1 VKRLRV
7 LRAREIVAA
16 LRKAGFEID
25 HQTGSH
31 ARLRREG
38 PLAAFVTV
46 PMHGGDVP
54 RATLRR
60 ILAQAGLTPEEFDE
74 LV

>member
-1 VKRLRV
+1 VKRLPV

-16 LRKAGFEID
+16 LRKAGFQVD

-31 ARLRREG
+31 ARLRSRRA
-38 PLAAFVTV
+38 PALFVTV
-46 PMHGGDVP
+46 PIHSGDVP

-60 ILAQAGLTPEEFDE
+60 ILAQARLTVEEFIA
-74 LV
+74 LI

>member
-1 VKRLRV
+1 MKRIPV
-7 LRAREIVAA
+7 LKAREIVAA

-38 PLAAFVTV
+38 SPPAFVTV
-46 PMHGGDVP
+46 PIHGGDVP
-54 RATLRR
+54 RTTLRR
-60 ILAQAGLTPEEFDE
+60 ILVQARLSVEEFVE
-74 LV
+74 LL

>member
-1 VKRLRV
+1 VKRVPV
-7 LRAREIVAA
+7 LRAREIVSA
-16 LRKAGFEID
+16 LRKAGFEVV

-38 PLAAFVTV
+38 SPPAFVTV
-46 PMHGGDVP
+46 PIHGGDVP

-60 ILAQAGLTPEEFDE
+60 ILDQARLSVEEFTE
-74 LV
+74 LF